1 ARAWLLIYHLRFQ
14 PANTNWLSGQWEQA
28 FRQALDAYPPDPYI
42 EIAYFHSQTLP
53 DELRRNADSLVPR
66 FVCSFLILVSFS
78 VLCSIVTID
87 GSLYVDWVLSKPLLS
102 IAGVIN
108 ACMGIASAMGMCV
121 YLGVPYNDIVAVM
134 PFLVVAVGTDN
145 MFLMVAAV
153 RRTSRALSV
162 EDRMGE
168 CMADAAVSILITAL
182 TDAFS
187 FTVGTITT
195 IPAVQIFCIYTCLA
209 ISMTF
214 IYQMTFFCA
223 LVSLFTKHEERG
235 RHCVFMRETVPPRL
249 HSSSLLSRVLW
260 MGSRAHPMP
269 EHSSNKK
276 DVAGADF
283 FRNWYAPL
291 LVQPALRILAAVW
304 YFVYVVI
311 SIIGCMNLRE
321 GLEPV
326 NLLVEDSYA
335 IPHYR
340 ILEKYF
346 WQYGA
351 PLQIVVNNAPDLRD
365 PSERRRITAMT
376 HTFASTKHSVGDE
389 GVESWFEEMERF
401 YNLHGVTIGS
411 KDFYALAERFVFSSK
426 NSPWIGDTVWGT
438 EPNGTRVVTSFRFI
452 IGMKEIATT
461 SAQQEATRVFREVA
475 SRYPAYNITT
485 FMPLWLFTDQYE
497 LVVPN
502 TVQDVVVAVACMLL
516 IAFLLIPEPS
526 CAFWVAFTIASID
539 LGVLGFMTLWGV
551 NLDAISMITIIMSVG
566 FSVDYSAH
574 IAYGYVVSTSDDP
587 KTRIQE
593 ALGDLGWP
601 VIQGGLSTIL
611 AVSVLADVPAYMI
624 VTFFKTVVLAI
635 SIGLL
640 HGILFLPVFL
650 SIFVRGCC
658 IIKSDHIGHH
668 AVAPAMKAKQTPQV
682 APWMSPIEGDANLY
696 AYQSSAF
703 SPSIETS
710 FHDKSH

>member
-1 ARAWLLIYHLRFQ
+1 
-14 PANTNWLSGQWEQA
+14 
-28 FRQALDAYPPDPYI
+28 
-42 EIAYFHSQTLP
+42 
-53 DELRRNADSLVPR
+53 
-66 FVCSFLILVSFS
+66 
-78 VLCSIVTID
+78 
-87 GSLYVDWVLSKPLLS
+87 
-102 IAGVIN
+102 
-108 ACMGIASAMGMCV
+108 
-121 YLGVPYNDIVAVM
+121 
-134 PFLVVAVGTDN
+134 
-145 MFLMVAAV
+145 
-153 RRTSRALSV
+153 
-162 EDRMGE
+162 
-168 CMADAAVSILITAL
+168 
-182 TDAFS
+182 
-187 FTVGTITT
+187 
-195 IPAVQIFCIYTCLA
+195 
-209 ISMTF
+209 MTF
-214 IYQMTFFCA
+214 FYQMTFFCA
-223 LVSLFTKHEERG
+223 LVSLFTRHEEQG
-235 RHCVFMRETVPPRL
+235 RHCVLMRETVPPRL
-249 HSSSLLSRVLW
+249 HSSSMISRLLW
-260 MGSRAHPMP
+260 MGSRPHPLP
-269 EHSSNKK
+269 EHASNKK

-291 LVQPALRILAAVW
+291 LVQPAIRVLCAIW
-304 YFVYVVI
+304 YIIYVVI

-365 PSERRRITAMT
+365 PSERAKIKAMV
-376 HTFASTKHSVGDE
+376 HSFASTKHSVGDE

-401 YNLHGVTIGS
+401 YNLHEVTVAN
-411 KDFYALAERFVFSSK
+411 KNFYAFAERFVFSSK
-426 NSPWIGDTVWGT
+426 SSPWIGDTVWRAET
-438 EPNGTRVVTSFRFI
+438 NGTRIVTSFRFI
-452 IGMKEIATT
+452 IGMKDIATT

-475 SRYPAYNITT
+475 SRYPSYNVTT

-526 CAFWVAFTIASID
+526 CAFWVAFTIGSID

-624 VTFFKTVVLAI
+624 VTFFKTVFLAI
-635 SIGLL
+635 SIGLF
-640 HGILFLPVFL
+640 HGLLFLPLML
-650 SIFVRGCC
+650 SLFVGSCC
-658 IIKSDHIGHH
+658 ST
-668 AVAPAMKAKQTPQV
+668 ANRRPEKA
-682 APWMSPIEGDANLY
+682 PIELVPAGGTKSASGVALGPHLAPIGAIPALHA
-696 AYQSSAF
+696 AYSGASLRTTTSSTGSLISSSFRGGA
-703 SPSIETS
+703 STLSSSTS
-710 FHDKSH
+710 STVFPRFPPPTTAPPPLPK